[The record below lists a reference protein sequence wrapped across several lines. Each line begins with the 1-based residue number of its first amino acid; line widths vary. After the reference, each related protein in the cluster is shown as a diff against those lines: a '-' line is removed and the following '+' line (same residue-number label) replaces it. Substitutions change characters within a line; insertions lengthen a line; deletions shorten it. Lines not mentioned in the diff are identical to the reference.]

1 MNSLWILIISAI
13 VLIVGYRYYGAFLSR
28 HYGVDPKEKTPAHT
42 RFDGIDFVPAKNWTI
57 LFGHHFSSIAGAG
70 PIVGPVLAVAF
81 WGWMPAL
88 LWILIGSIF
97 IGGVHDFGSL
107 IMSLKYRGNSIADIT
122 RDVVSKRAR
131 ILFLVY
137 VWLALMLVIAVFAK
151 LCAQTL
157 AQSPHIVIPSIGLIP
172 LAVLL
177 GYLMYNKGMS
187 QQKTTLIG
195 LVFLVILLVMG
206 KYIPVRLDSILIWVI
221 ILFVY
226 SYIASITPVH
236 ILLQPRD
243 YITSFLLLFGM
254 LFGIL
259 GILVSRPVLNAPAFV
274 TFNPDNAGILWP
286 MLFVTVA
293 CGAISGFHCLVASG
307 TTAKQIPHQADA
319 CKIGY
324 GGMLL
329 EGGLAVIA
337 VICVAA
343 GLGSAGK
350 LQHYIVIQHNPIA
363 AFNEGYGMIT
373 RRFLGNYGSIFS
385 ATILSAFILTT
396 LDTAT
401 RVGRYLTEELFSI
414 KNRFLSTFIVV
425 VGACLL
431 NFSGSGTKIWIIFGA
446 SNQLVAALALLVISC
461 WLLGMGKNAWFVS
474 IPAGIML
481 LTSIMALI
489 IKSIEFFSETQI
501 VLFMVTVVLVI
512 LALFLIYESVLVF
525 RKGFAKI

>member
-13 VLIVGYRYYGAFLSR
+13 VLIVGYRYYGAFLSK

-157 AQSPHIVIPSIGLIP
+157 AQSPNIVIPSIGLIP

-206 KYIPVRLDSILIWVI
+206 KYIPIRLDSILIWVI
-221 ILFVY
+221 ILLAY

-259 GILVSRPVLNAPAFV
+259 GIIVSRPVLNAPSFV
-274 TFNPDNAGILWP
+274 TFNPDNAGVLWP

-307 TTAKQIPHQADA
+307 TTAKQIPHQA
-319 CKIGY
+319 
-324 GGMLL
+324 
-329 EGGLAVIA
+329 
-337 VICVAA
+337 
-343 GLGSAGK
+343 
-350 LQHYIVIQHNPIA
+350 
-363 AFNEGYGMIT
+363 
-373 RRFLGNYGSIFS
+373 R
-385 ATILSAFILTT
+385 
-396 LDTAT
+396 
-401 RVGRYLTEELFSI
+401 
-414 KNRFLSTFIVV
+414 
-425 VGACLL
+425 CL
-431 NFSGSGTKIWIIFGA
+431 
-446 SNQLVAALALLVISC
+446 
-461 WLLGMGKNAWFVS
+461 
-474 IPAGIML
+474 
-481 LTSIMALI
+481 
-489 IKSIEFFSETQI
+489 
-501 VLFMVTVVLVI
+501 
-512 LALFLIYESVLVF
+512 
-525 RKGFAKI
+525 